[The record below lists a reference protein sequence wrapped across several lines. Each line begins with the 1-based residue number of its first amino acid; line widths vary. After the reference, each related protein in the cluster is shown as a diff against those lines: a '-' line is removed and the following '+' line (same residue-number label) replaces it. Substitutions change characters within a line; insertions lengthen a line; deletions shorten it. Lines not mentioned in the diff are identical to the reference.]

1 LSFIRAIRN
10 ALPEDGIFIDEL
22 TQVGY
27 VSRFAFPVYQPRTYL
42 ASGYQGTLGWGY
54 ASALGAKVACPNQ
67 AVVAI
72 AGDGGFMFNAQEMA
86 TAVRH
91 NIAVVV
97 IVFND
102 NAYGNV
108 ARIQQEKYA
117 GRQIASDLQNPS
129 FTDFAKSFGVMALKA
144 EGPDALEKSLNQ
156 ALDANA
162 PALIEVPVGE
172 MPSPWDFVLLPKVRG
187 T

>member
-1 LSFIRAIRN
+1 
-10 ALPEDGIFIDEL
+10 
-22 TQVGY
+22 
-27 VSRFAFPVYQPRTYL
+27 
-42 ASGYQGTLGWGY
+42 
-54 ASALGAKVACPNQ
+54 
-67 AVVAI
+67 
-72 AGDGGFMFNAQEMA
+72 MFNAQELA

-97 IVFND
+97 IVFSD

-108 ARIQQEKYA
+108 ARMQKEKYA

-144 EGPDALEKSLNQ
+144 EGPDALEKALNQ
-156 ALDANA
+156 ALDANV